1 MKFTTTSSHQP
12 RASRCNKGLFL
23 DRVEKQK
30 GFVYSEARMTKTGE
44 IEFMLRPR
52 RGSRPICGSCG
63 KKGAT
68 YDHTSFRRFEFV
80 PLWGVAVFFVSPMR
94 RVDCCR
100 CGVTTERIP
109 RSCGNHQQT
118 FSYRCFWPRGYKY
131 LADSGQMVACP
142 NGPSFLRGTPRQSQS
157 LWTCH
162 PCALATVSA

>member
-1 MKFTTTSSHQP
+1 
-12 RASRCNKGLFL
+12 
-23 DRVEKQK
+23 
-30 GFVYSEARMTKTGE
+30 MTKAGE

-80 PLWGVAVFFVSPMR
+80 PLWGLAVFFVSPMR
-94 RVDCCR
+94 RADCCR

-118 FSYRCFWPRGYKY
+118 FSYRLF
-131 LADSGQMVACP
+131 LATRLQVP
-142 NGPSFLRGTPRQSQS
+142 NGYWSDGGVSERTIVPPWQPTSIAKPLDVPPVRLRP
-157 LWTCH
+157 
-162 PCALATVSA
+162 